1 MNIVLKQEIFDRITE
16 VCLETF
22 SAGEMCR
29 AEEMLMKLMDIQG
42 VPMHYPYHHYIMP
55 AALLTLAAIERQS
68 SREELSAQLCEA
80 EQRARTVPGGVC
92 GNCGSCGAAVGV
104 GLFVSIFSGASPM
117 ARESWQWANEVVG
130 KCLLRIASYRGPRCC
145 KRTLFLAVQEGVP
158 YIDERLNL
166 NLEVGE
172 EIQCHYHKKN
182 ADCLEKECPF
192 YKEA

>member
-80 EQRARTVPGGVC
+80 DFCQHIFRGFTYGQGKLAMGQRSRRKVSAPDRFLPRTEM
-92 GNCGSCGAAVGV
+92 
-104 GLFVSIFSGASPM
+104 L
-117 ARESWQWANEVVG
+117 
-130 KCLLRIASYRGPRCC
+130 
-145 KRTLFLAVQEGVP
+145 
-158 YIDERLNL
+158 
-166 NLEVGE
+166 
-172 EIQCHYHKKN
+172 
-182 ADCLEKECPF
+182 
-192 YKEA
+192 

>member
-92 GNCGSCGAAVGV
+92 GNCGGG
-104 GLFVSIFSGASPM
+104 G
-117 ARESWQWANEVVG
+117 
-130 KCLLRIASYRGPRCC
+130 
-145 KRTLFLAVQEGVP
+145 
-158 YIDERLNL
+158 
-166 NLEVGE
+166 
-172 EIQCHYHKKN
+172 
-182 ADCLEKECPF
+182 
-192 YKEA
+192 